1 LFDHIAV
8 PYDGSPEARAGF
20 DLAARLAAAVG
31 GRLTLVQA
39 VESPYDALAR
49 APEPIAGLEELIDED
64 GVARADD
71 LRTAAATAP
80 DGVDVSIEVLH
91 GKVGPSLVEFVDRI
105 DPDLV
110 VAGTR
115 GMGLTRSLLG
125 SVSRRL
131 LEQTSADLLLLRE
144 PLAAD
149 REPQVLACL
158 DDSTFARR
166 AAFVAADL
174 AQALSAGL
182 VLTHVADSRLPLAHA
197 PYAAVRSL
205 IRQHGAEILA
215 AAKAELDLPAAVVS
229 EELREGDPREELLD
243 ACRERSPAIVVVGH
257 RGAGRLRSVLLGS
270 TARELVHRSHC
281 PVLVVRGGGADPE
294 ALAEPPR

>member
-1 LFDHIAV
+1 MFDHIAV
-8 PYDGSPEARAGF
+8 SYDGSAEARAGF
-20 DLAARLAAAVG
+20 DLATKLAASVG

-39 VESPYDALAR
+39 VESPYDALSR
-49 APEPIAGLEELIDED
+49 SSEPIAALEELIDED
-64 GVARADD
+64 TAVRVEELRA
-71 LRTAAATAP
+71 TAATAP
-80 DGVDVSIEVLH
+80 DDLAVAVEVLH
-91 GKVGPSLVEFVDRI
+91 GRAGPTLVEFIDRI
-105 DPDLV
+105 DADLV

-149 REPQVLACL
+149 RDPQVMACI
-158 DDSTFARR
+158 DDSAFAGR
-166 AAFVAADL
+166 AALVAAGL
-174 AQALSAGL
+174 AEALSTGL
-182 VLTHVADSRLPLAHA
+182 VLTHVADSRLPLAQT

-205 IRQHGAEILA
+205 IRQRGTEILA
-215 AAKAELDLPAAVVS
+215 AAKAELDLPDGIVS
-229 EELREGDPREELLD
+229 EELREGDPREELLE

-257 RGAGRLRSVLLGS
+257 HGGGRLRSVLLGS

-281 PVLVVRGGGADPE
+281 PVLVVRAGDTNPE
-294 ALAEPPR
+294 AAEPQR